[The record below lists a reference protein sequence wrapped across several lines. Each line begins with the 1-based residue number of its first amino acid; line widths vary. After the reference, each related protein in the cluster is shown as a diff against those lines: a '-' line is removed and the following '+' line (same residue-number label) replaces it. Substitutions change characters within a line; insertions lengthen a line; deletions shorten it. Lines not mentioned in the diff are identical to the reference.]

1 MEFFRIEELVDKFTF
16 EKLGANAIWML
27 NSNAVANLIKL
38 RKAIGK
44 PITVNNYHLGGN
56 LSNRGYRSIYS
67 TTGAKFSQHRV
78 GNGFDI
84 NVKGME
90 VSEVN
95 EFIFDNYAS
104 FGITTIES
112 IKYAPTW
119 THIDFRTTNQK
130 ELKIVKP

>member
-16 EKLGANAIWML
+16 EKLGANSIWML

-67 TTGAKFSQHRV
+67 TTGANLANTESVMVLILMSKEWKF
-78 GNGFDI
+78 
-84 NVKGME
+84 
-90 VSEVN
+90 
-95 EFIFDNYAS
+95 
-104 FGITTIES
+104 
-112 IKYAPTW
+112 
-119 THIDFRTTNQK
+119 QK
-130 ELKIVKP
+130 SMNLSLQTMLHLE